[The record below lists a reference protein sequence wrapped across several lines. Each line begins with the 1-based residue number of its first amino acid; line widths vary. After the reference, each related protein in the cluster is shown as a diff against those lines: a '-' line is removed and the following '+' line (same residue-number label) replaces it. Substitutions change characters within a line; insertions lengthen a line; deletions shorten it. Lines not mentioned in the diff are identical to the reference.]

1 MSYIKEGIKALQEK
15 RYEDSVKAFT
25 NAIEENP
32 NDPIGYV
39 NFGNVLAAMNDV
51 ERAERFFQ
59 KALTLDEKAA
69 TAYYGLANLYYNSER
84 YVEAAKLYQKSIE
97 CGIEG
102 ADAYFMLGKSFEKDG
117 QPKLA
122 LPYLQRAAELAKE
135 DAEIRLS
142 YGILL
147 CQLEMFDIAKGE
159 LEYVLKLDEKNA
171 DAHYN
176 LGVLYAVSTKDTE
189 KALYHLEQAF
199 QIQPEH
205 EQAKFVYDMV
215 TQRLEN

>member
-1 MSYIKEGIKALQEK
+1 
-15 RYEDSVKAFT
+15 
-25 NAIEENP
+25 
-32 NDPIGYV
+32 
-39 NFGNVLAAMNDV
+39 
-51 ERAERFFQ
+51 
-59 KALTLDEKAA
+59 
-69 TAYYGLANLYYNSER
+69 
-84 YVEAAKLYQKSIE
+84 
-97 CGIEG
+97 
-102 ADAYFMLGKSFEKDG
+102 
-117 QPKLA
+117 
-122 LPYLQRAAELAKE
+122 
-135 DAEIRLS
+135 
-142 YGILL
+142 ILL